1 MGLFKSSNDKDFY
14 DQRAADIQAAVD
26 NDDLD
31 TAAHLMAHA
40 HLEEGPG
47 VFKHLTD
54 ANNRNKGRKS

>member
-1 MGLFKSSNDKDFY
+1 MGLFKSSN
-14 DQRAADIQAAVD
+14 
-26 NDDLD
+26 D